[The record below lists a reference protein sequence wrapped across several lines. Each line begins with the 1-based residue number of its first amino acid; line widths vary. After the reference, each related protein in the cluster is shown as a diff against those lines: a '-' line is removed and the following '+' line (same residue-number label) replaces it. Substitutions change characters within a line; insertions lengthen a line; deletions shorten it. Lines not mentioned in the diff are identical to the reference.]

1 MIEKLSFYLTTKRGF
16 GAFKMFW
23 KNSEKAIA
31 RSVATGGTGGGKPLK
46 IFSPSC
52 ENVLGVV

>member
-1 MIEKLSFYLTTKRGF
+1 MIEKLLFYLTTKRGF

-31 RSVATGGTGGGKPLK
+31 RPVTTGGAGGAKPLK

-52 ENVLGVV
+52 ENVLGIV